1 MFGAPSSSPFGAPAP
16 AFGQPAPAP
25 AFGAPSTGGF
35 GAPAPAFGQPAPA
48 PAFGAPGKLYAS
60 GEKSRNLSI
69 PLSNHLHFKL
79 CSLYFWIMLHSISAP
94 AFGA

>member
-16 AFGQPAPAP
+16 AFGQPAP

-48 PAFGAPGKLYAS
+48 PAFGAPGKLLVWR
-60 GEKSRNLSI
+60 EKNRNLSI
-69 PLSNHLHFKL
+69 P
-79 CSLYFWIMLHSISAP
+79 
-94 AFGA
+94 